1 MSSPSM
7 RMFAATLIMAVA
19 GTGMVACSDD
29 EPKADSS
36 EITVWSLEDVADRV
50 TATKAII
57 SDFTAKTGVKVNLV
71 TVNEDQFP
79 SLIASSAAA
88 GKLPDVVGS
97 VSLAG
102 IQTLAGNQ
110 LLHESANAE
119 IVDKLGR
126 DTFSPRALELTS
138 DGGKQL
144 SVPSDGWGQ
153 LLVYRKDLFAAAG
166 LPAPD
171 TYEKIAAAAA
181 KLNTGGVA
189 GITAATAPG
198 DVFTQQTFEHLALA
212 NNCQL
217 TDDSGAVKL
226 DSPECVEAFRFY
238 GDLMRNH
245 SVKGAQDVDTTRATY
260 FAGKAA
266 MLIWSPFIL
275 DELAGL
281 RNDAKPTCPQCQ
293 QDPTFLAKNS
303 GFVTAIKGPNGAEPA
318 QYGEISSWA
327 VLDGAAAGSA
337 KSFVEY
343 LLSDGYPRWFGMSP
357 EGRFP
362 ARKGTA
368 DDKEKF
374 LTAWNT
380 SHAGVDAKK
389 PLSAVYGDDV
399 LATLRKS
406 PDTFQRWGLP
416 QGQGKLVG
424 AILGELPV
432 PKALADVV
440 GGKSDAAAAA
450 ARAKKDVEAIKKG
463 VN

>member
-1 MSSPSM
+1 MSAPP
-7 RMFAATLIMAVA
+7 RRILATTLIMALTA
-19 GTGMVACSDD
+19 STLLACGDD
-29 EPKADSS
+29 EPDSDS
-36 EITVWSLEDVADRV
+36 KKITVWSLEDVADRV

-57 SDFTAKTGVKVNLV
+57 ADFTAKTGIQVDLV

-79 SLIASSAAA
+79 SLIAANAAA
-88 GKLPDVVGS
+88 GDLPDVVGS

-102 IQTLAGNQ
+102 IRTLAGNE
-110 LLHESANAE
+110 LLHASANTE
-119 IVDKLGR
+119 IVDTLGKQ
-126 DTFSPRALELTS
+126 TFSPRALELTS
-138 DGGKQL
+138 DDGKQL

-153 LLVYRKDLFAAAG
+153 LLVYRKDLFDAAG

-171 TYEKIAAAAA
+171 TYERITAAAA

-189 GITAATAPG
+189 GITAATAPS

-212 NNCQL
+212 NGCQL
-217 TDDSGAVKL
+217 TDDAGAVTL
-226 DSPECVEAFRFY
+226 DSPQCVEAFRFY
-238 GDLMRNH
+238 GDLIRNS

-266 MLIWSPFIL
+266 MVVWSPFIL

-293 QDPTFLAKNS
+293 ADPAFLAKNS

-327 VLDGAAAGSA
+327 VLDGAATRSA

-343 LLSDGYPRWFGMSP
+343 MLGDGYPRWFGMSP

-362 ARKGTA
+362 VRKGTPA
-368 DDKEKF
+368 EPEAY

-380 SHAGVDAKK
+380 SQAGVDAKK
-389 PLSAVYGDDV
+389 PLADVYGDEV
-399 LATLRKS
+399 LATLRRS
-406 PDTFQRWGLP
+406 PDTFQRWGLS

-424 AILGELPV
+424 AMLGELPV
-432 PKALADVV
+432 PKALNDLVS
-440 GGKSDAAAAA
+440 GKSDAAATAG
-450 ARAKKDVEAIKKG
+450 RAKKDVEAIKAG

>member
-1 MSSPSM
+1 MPSPST
-7 RMFAATLIMAVA
+7 RLLASSLILALA
-19 GTGMVACSDD
+19 GVGTTACSDD
-29 EPKADSS
+29 EQKSDSS
-36 EITVWSLEDVADRV
+36 QITVWSLEDVADRV

-57 SDFTAKTGVKVNLV
+57 ADYTARTGVKVNLV

-88 GKLPDVVGS
+88 GDLPDVVGS

-102 IQTLAGNQ
+102 VRTLAANE
-110 LLHESANAE
+110 LLEPDANKAV
-119 IVDKLGR
+119 VDKLGR

-138 DGGKQL
+138 DGGTQL
-144 SVPSDGWGQ
+144 AVPSDGWGQ
-153 LLVYRKDLFAAAG
+153 LLVYRKDLFDAAG

-217 TDDSGAVKL
+217 TDDAGKVTL

-238 GDLMRNH
+238 GDLMRNN

-260 FAGKAA
+260 FAGRAA
-266 MLIWSPFIL
+266 MLIWSPFVL

-281 RNDAKPTCPQCQ
+281 RDDARPTCPQCQ
-293 QDPTFLAKNS
+293 SDPAWLAKNS
-303 GFVTAIKGPNGAEPA
+303 GFVTAIKGPNGTEPA
-318 QYGEISSWA
+318 QYGEVSSWA
-327 VLDGAAAGSA
+327 VLDGAADPAT
-337 KSFVEY
+337 SFVEY
-343 LLSDGYPRWFGMSP
+343 MLSDGYPRWFGMSP

-362 ARKGTA
+362 VRTGTPE
-368 DDKEKF
+368 DKQKF
-374 LTAWNT
+374 RTLWNT
-380 SHAGVDAKK
+380 SPAGVDTRK
-389 PLSAVYGDDV
+389 PLSDVYGDDV

-406 PDTFQRWGLP
+406 PDTFQRWGLT

-440 GGKSDAAAAA
+440 GGKSDARAAAE
-450 ARAKKDVEAIKKG
+450 RAKKDVEAIAKG

>member
-1 MSSPSM
+1 MSAPP
-7 RMFAATLIMAVA
+7 RRILATTLIMTLAA
-19 GTGMVACSDD
+19 STLLACGDDGSDSNS
-29 EPKADSS
+29 KK
-36 EITVWSLEDVADRV
+36 ITVWSLEDVADRV

-57 SDFTAKTGVKVNLV
+57 ADFTAQTGIQVELV

-79 SLIASSAAA
+79 SLIAANAAA
-88 GKLPDVVGS
+88 GDLPDVVGS

-102 IQTLAGNQ
+102 IRTIAGNE
-110 LLHESANAE
+110 LLHDSANAE
-119 IVDKLGR
+119 IVEQLGR
-126 DTFSPRALELTS
+126 QTFSPRALELTS
-138 DGGKQL
+138 DDGKQL

-153 LLVYRKDLFAAAG
+153 LLVYRKDLFDAAG

-171 TYEKIAAAAA
+171 TYEKITAAAA

-189 GITAATAPG
+189 GITAATAPS

-212 NNCQL
+212 NGCQL
-217 TDDSGAVKL
+217 TDDAGAVSL
-226 DSPECVEAFRFY
+226 ASPQCVEAFRFY
-238 GDLMRNH
+238 SDLIRTS

-266 MLIWSPFIL
+266 MLVWSPFIL

-293 QDPTFLAKNS
+293 ADPSFLAKNS
-303 GFVTAIKGPNGAEPA
+303 GFVTAIKGPNGTQPA

-327 VLDGAAAGSA
+327 VLDGAAADPA

-343 LLSDGYPRWFGMSP
+343 MLGDGYPRWFGMSP

-362 ARKGTA
+362 VRKGTVA
-368 DDKEKF
+368 EPEKF
-374 LTAWNT
+374 LTGWNA
-380 SHAGVDAKK
+380 SQAGVDVKK
-389 PLSAVYGDDV
+389 PLADVYGDEV
-399 LATLRKS
+399 LATLRSS
-406 PDTFQRWGLP
+406 PDTFQRWGLT

-424 AILGELPV
+424 AMLGELPV
-432 PKALADVV
+432 PKALNDVLS
-440 GGKSDAAAAA
+440 GKSDAAAAA
-450 ARAKKDVEAIKKG
+450 ARAKKDVEAIKAG

>member
-1 MSSPSM
+1 MPAPPM
-7 RMFAATLIMAVA
+7 RTLAATLIMALA
-19 GTGMVACSDD
+19 GASLLSCGDNESET
-29 EPKADSS
+29 DSRK
-36 EITVWSLEDVADRV
+36 ITVWSLEDVADRV
-50 TATKAII
+50 TATKAIVA
-57 SDFTAKTGVKVNLV
+57 DFTEQTGITVELV

-79 SLIASSAAA
+79 ALIASSAAA
-88 GKLPDVVGS
+88 GELPDVVGS

-102 IQTLAGNQ
+102 VRTLAGNE
-110 LLHESANAE
+110 LLHADANKE
-119 IVDKLGR
+119 VVDKLGR

-138 DGGKQL
+138 EDSRQL
-144 SVPSDGWGQ
+144 AVPSDGWGQ
-153 LLVYRKDLFAAAG
+153 LLVYRKDLFDAAG
-166 LPAPD
+166 LPVPD

-226 DSPECVEAFRFY
+226 NTPECVEAFRFY

-260 FAGKAA
+260 FAGRAA

-281 RNDAKPTCPQCQ
+281 RNDARPTCPQCAS
-293 QDPTFLAKNS
+293 DPTFLAKSS

-318 QYGEISSWA
+318 QYGEITSWA
-327 VLDGAAAGSA
+327 VLDGAADDPA
-337 KSFVEY
+337 KSFVEHM
-343 LLSDGYPRWFGMSP
+343 LDDAYPRWFGMSP

-362 ARKGTA
+362 VRKGTA
-368 DDKEKF
+368 AEPEKF

-380 SHAGVDAKK
+380 SQAGVDAKK
-389 PLSAVYGDDV
+389 PLAEVYGEEV
-399 LATLRKS
+399 LATLRRS
-406 PDTFQRWGLP
+406 PDTFQRWGLT

-440 GGKSDAAAAA
+440 SGKSDAAAAA
-450 ARAKKDVEAIKKG
+450 GRAQQDVEAIKAG

>member
-1 MSSPSM
+1 MPSPST
-7 RMFAATLIMAVA
+7 RLLASSLILALA
-19 GTGMVACSDD
+19 GVGTTACSDD
-29 EPKADSS
+29 EQKSDSS
-36 EITVWSLEDVADRV
+36 QITVWSLEDVADRV

-57 SDFTAKTGVKVNLV
+57 ADYTAKTGVKVNLV

-88 GKLPDVVGS
+88 GDLPDVVGS

-102 IQTLAGNQ
+102 VRTLAANE
-110 LLHESANAE
+110 LLEPDANKAV
-119 IVDKLGR
+119 VDTLGR

-138 DGGKQL
+138 DGGTQL
-144 SVPSDGWGQ
+144 AVPSDGWGQ
-153 LLVYRKDLFAAAG
+153 LLVYRKDLFDAAG

-217 TDDSGAVKL
+217 TDDAGKVTL

-238 GDLMRNH
+238 GDLMRNN

-260 FAGKAA
+260 FAGRAA
-266 MLIWSPFIL
+266 MLIWSPFVL

-281 RNDAKPTCPQCQ
+281 RNDARPTCPQCQ
-293 QDPTFLAKNS
+293 SDPAWLAKNS
-303 GFVTAIKGPNGAEPA
+303 GFVTAIKGPNGTEPA
-318 QYGEISSWA
+318 QYGEVSSWA
-327 VLDGAAAGSA
+327 VLDGAVDPA

-343 LLSDGYPRWFGMSP
+343 MLSDGYPRWFGMSP

-362 ARKGTA
+362 VRTGTPE
-368 DDKEKF
+368 DKQKF
-374 LTAWNT
+374 RTLWNT
-380 SHAGVDAKK
+380 SPAGVDTKK
-389 PLSAVYGDDV
+389 PLSDVYGDDV

-406 PDTFQRWGLP
+406 PDTFQRWGLT

-440 GGKSDAAAAA
+440 GGKSDARAAAE
-450 ARAKKDVEAIKKG
+450 RAKRDVEAIAKG

>member
-1 MSSPSM
+1 MSSPS
-7 RMFAATLIMAVA
+7 RRLLATSLILALA
-19 GTGMVACSDD
+19 GAGLLACSDD
-29 EPKADSS
+29 QQKDDSS
-36 EITVWSLEDVADRV
+36 RLTVWSLEDVADRV

-57 SDFTAKTGVKVNLV
+57 ADYTAKTGVKVDLV

-88 GKLPDVVGS
+88 GDLPDVVGS
-97 VSLAG
+97 LPLAAVR
-102 IQTLAGNQ
+102 TLAGNE
-110 LLHESANAE
+110 LLHPDANAA
-119 IVDKLGR
+119 IVGKLGR
-126 DTFSPRALELTS
+126 DTFSPRALELTAE
-138 DGGKQL
+138 DGKQL
-144 SVPSDGWGQ
+144 AVPSDGWGQ
-153 LLVYRKDLFAAAG
+153 LLIYRKDLFAAAG
-166 LPAPD
+166 LPTPD

-181 KLNTGGVA
+181 KLDTGGVA

-238 GDLMRNH
+238 GELMRDH

-293 QDPTFLAKNS
+293 RDPAFLAKNS
-303 GFVTAIKGPNGAEPA
+303 GFVTAIKGPNGTEPA

-327 VLDGAAAGSA
+327 VLDGAADPA

-343 LLSDGYPRWFGMSP
+343 MLSDGYPRWFGMSP

-362 ARKGTA
+362 VRKGTG

-380 SHAGVDAKK
+380 SQAGVDTKK
-389 PLSAVYGDDV
+389 PLSQVYGEDV
-399 LATLRKS
+399 LATLRRS
-406 PDTFQRWGLP
+406 PDTFERWGLT

-432 PKALADVV
+432 PKALADVIA
-440 GGKSDAAAAA
+440 GKSDPAGAAG
-450 ARAKKDVEAIKKG
+450 RAKKDVEAIKAG

>member
-1 MSSPSM
+1 MPSPST
-7 RMFAATLIMAVA
+7 RLLASSLILALAGVGAT
-19 GTGMVACSDD
+19 ACSDD
-29 EPKADSS
+29 EQKSDSS
-36 EITVWSLEDVADRV
+36 QITVWSLEDVADRV

-57 SDFTAKTGVKVNLV
+57 ADYTAKTGVKVNLV

-88 GKLPDVVGS
+88 GDLPDVVGS

-102 IQTLAGNQ
+102 VRTLAANE
-110 LLHESANAE
+110 LLEPDANKAV
-119 IVDKLGR
+119 VDKLGR

-138 DGGKQL
+138 DGGTQL
-144 SVPSDGWGQ
+144 AVPSDGWGQ
-153 LLVYRKDLFAAAG
+153 LLVYRKDLFDAAG

-217 TDDSGAVKL
+217 TDDAGKVTL

-238 GDLMRNH
+238 GDLMRNN

-260 FAGKAA
+260 FAGRAA
-266 MLIWSPFIL
+266 MLVWSPFVL

-281 RNDAKPTCPQCQ
+281 RNDARPTCPQCQ
-293 QDPTFLAKNS
+293 ADPAWLAKNS
-303 GFVTAIKGPNGAEPA
+303 GFVTAIKGPNGTEPA
-318 QYGEISSWA
+318 QYGEVSSWA
-327 VLDGAAAGSA
+327 VLDGAADPAT
-337 KSFVEY
+337 SFVEY
-343 LLSDGYPRWFGMSP
+343 MLSDGYPRWFGMSP

-362 ARKGTA
+362 VRTGTQE
-368 DDKEKF
+368 DKQKF
-374 LTAWNT
+374 RTLWNT
-380 SHAGVDAKK
+380 SPAGVDTKK
-389 PLSAVYGDDV
+389 PLSDVYGDDV

-406 PDTFQRWGLP
+406 PDTFQRWGLT

-440 GGKSDAAAAA
+440 GGKSDARAAAE
-450 ARAKKDVEAIKKG
+450 RAKKDVEAIAKG

>member
-7 RMFAATLIMAVA
+7 RMLAPTLIMALA
-19 GTGMVACSDD
+19 GTTLLACGDD
-29 EPKADSS
+29 EPKSDSS
-36 EITVWSLEDVADRV
+36 QITVWSLEDVADRV
-50 TATKAII
+50 NATKAII
-57 SDFTAKTGVKVNLV
+57 ADYTAKTGVKVNLV

-88 GKLPDVVGS
+88 GDLPDVVGS

-102 IQTLAGNQ
+102 VRTLSGND
-110 LLHESANAE
+110 LLEPDANKRV
-119 IVDKLGR
+119 VDKLGR

-138 DGGKQL
+138 EDGKQL
-144 SVPSDGWGQ
+144 AVPSDGWGQ

-166 LPAPD
+166 LAAPD

-217 TDDSGAVKL
+217 TDDAGKVTL
-226 DSPECVEAFRFY
+226 DSAECVEAFRFY
-238 GDLMRNH
+238 GDLMRNN

-281 RNDAKPTCPQCQ
+281 RKDAKPTCPQCQ
-293 QDPTFLAKNS
+293 SDPAWLAKNS

-327 VLDGAAAGSA
+327 VLDGASDSA
-337 KSFVEY
+337 SSFVEY
-343 LLSDGYPRWFGMSP
+343 MLSDGYPRWFGMSP

-362 ARKGTA
+362 VRAGTA
-368 DDKEKF
+368 EDKQKF

-380 SHAGVDAKK
+380 SQAGVDRKQ
-389 PLSAVYGDDV
+389 PLSAVYGEDV

-406 PDTFQRWGLP
+406 PDTFQRWGLT

-440 GGKSDAAAAA
+440 GGKSDARAAAE
-450 ARAKKDVEAIKKG
+450 RAKKDVDAIAKG

>member
-1 MSSPSM
+1 MSPTPPMKLLAS
-7 RMFAATLIMAVA
+7 TVIMAVA
-19 GTGMVACSDD
+19 GFGLVACGED
-29 EPKADSS
+29 ESKSDSS
-36 EITVWSLEDVADRV
+36 QITVWSLEDVADRV

-57 SDFTAKTGVKVNLV
+57 ADYTAKTGVKVNLV

-88 GKLPDVVGS
+88 GELPDVVGS

-102 IQTLAGNQ
+102 IRTLAGND
-110 LLHESANAE
+110 LLEPDANKE
-119 IVDKLGR
+119 VVDKLGR
-126 DTFSPRALELTS
+126 DTFSSRALELTS
-138 DGGKQL
+138 EDGKQL
-144 SVPSDGWGQ
+144 AVPSDGWGQ
-153 LLVYRKDLFAAAG
+153 LLVYRKDLFDAAG

-226 DSPECVEAFRFY
+226 NSPECVEAFRFY

-293 QDPTFLAKNS
+293 KDPTFLAKNS
-303 GFVTAIKGPNGAEPA
+303 GFVTAIKGPNGTEPA

-327 VLDGAAAGSA
+327 VLDGAGDSA

-343 LLSDGYPRWFGMSP
+343 MLSDGYPRWFGMSP

-362 ARKGTA
+362 VRKGTA

-380 SHAGVDAKK
+380 SKAGVDAKK
-389 PLSAVYGDDV
+389 PLSDVYGEDV
-399 LATLRKS
+399 LTVLRQS
-406 PDTFQRWGLP
+406 PDTFQRWGLT

-432 PKALADVV
+432 PKALAEVV
-440 GGKSDAAAAA
+440 AGKSDAAAAA
-450 ARAKKDVEAIKKG
+450 ARAQKDVEAIQKG

>member
-1 MSSPSM
+1 MPSPS
-7 RMFAATLIMAVA
+7 RRLLATSLILALA
-19 GTGMVACSDD
+19 GTGLLACSDD
-29 EPKADSS
+29 QQKDDSS
-36 EITVWSLEDVADRV
+36 RLTVWSLEDVADRV
-50 TATKAII
+50 NATKAII
-57 SDFTAKTGVKVNLV
+57 ADYTAKTGVKVDLV

-88 GKLPDVVGS
+88 GELPDVVGS
-97 VSLAG
+97 LPLAG
-102 IQTLAGNQ
+102 VRTLAGNE
-110 LLHESANAE
+110 LLHLDANAA

-126 DTFSPRALELTS
+126 DTFSPRALELTAE
-138 DGGKQL
+138 DGTQL
-144 SVPSDGWGQ
+144 AVPSDGWGQ
-153 LLVYRKDLFAAAG
+153 LLIYRKDLFAAAG

-217 TDDSGAVKL
+217 IDDSGAVQL

-238 GDLMRNH
+238 GELMRDH

-293 QDPTFLAKNS
+293 RDPAFLAKNS
-303 GFVTAIKGPNGAEPA
+303 GFVTAIKGPNGREPA

-327 VLDGAAAGSA
+327 VLDGAADPA

-343 LLSDGYPRWFGMSP
+343 MLSDGYPRWFGMSP

-362 ARKGTA
+362 VRKGTG

-380 SHAGVDAKK
+380 SQAGVDTKK
-389 PLSAVYGDDV
+389 PLAQVYGEDV
-399 LATLRKS
+399 LATLRRS
-406 PDTFQRWGLP
+406 PDTFERWGLT

-440 GGKSDAAAAA
+440 AGKSDPAGAAR
-450 ARAKKDVEAIKKG
+450 RAKKDVEAIKAG

>member
-1 MSSPSM
+1 MSSPST
-7 RMFAATLIMAVA
+7 RLLASSLILALAGVGAT
-19 GTGMVACSDD
+19 ACSDD
-29 EPKADSS
+29 GQKSDSTQ
-36 EITVWSLEDVADRV
+36 ITVWSLEDVADRV

-57 SDFTAKTGVKVNLV
+57 ADYTAKTGVKVNLV

-88 GKLPDVVGS
+88 GDLPDVVGS

-102 IQTLAGNQ
+102 VRTLAANE
-110 LLHESANAE
+110 LLEPDANKAV
-119 IVDKLGR
+119 VDKLGR

-138 DGGKQL
+138 DGGTQL
-144 SVPSDGWGQ
+144 AVPSDGWGQ
-153 LLVYRKDLFAAAG
+153 LLVYRKDLFDAAG

-212 NNCQL
+212 NGCQL
-217 TDDSGAVKL
+217 TDDAGKVTL
-226 DSPECVEAFRFY
+226 DSPQCVEAFRFY
-238 GDLMRNH
+238 GDLMRNN

-266 MLIWSPFIL
+266 MLIWSPFVL

-281 RNDAKPTCPQCQ
+281 RNDARPTCPQCQ
-293 QDPTFLAKNS
+293 SDPAWLAKNS
-303 GFVTAIKGPNGAEPA
+303 GFVTAIKGPNGTEPA
-318 QYGEISSWA
+318 QYGEVSSWA
-327 VLDGAAAGSA
+327 VLDGAADPA

-343 LLSDGYPRWFGMSP
+343 MLSDGYPRWFGMSP

-362 ARKGTA
+362 VRTGTQE
-368 DDKEKF
+368 DKQKF
-374 LTAWNT
+374 RTAWNT
-380 SHAGVDAKK
+380 SPAGVDTKK
-389 PLSAVYGDDV
+389 PLSDVYGDDV
-399 LATLRKS
+399 LATLRES
-406 PDTFQRWGLP
+406 PDTFQRWGLT

-440 GGKSDAAAAA
+440 GGKTDAQAAAE
-450 ARAKKDVEAIKKG
+450 RAKKDVEAIAKG

>member
-1 MSSPSM
+1 MPSPSM
-7 RMFAATLIMAVA
+7 RILASTLIMAVA
-19 GTGMVACSDD
+19 GAGLLACGDD
-29 EPKADSS
+29 EAESDNSQ
-36 EITVWSLEDVADRV
+36 ITVWSLEDVADRV
-50 TATKAII
+50 TATRAII
-57 SDFTAKTGVKVNLV
+57 ADYTAKTGVKVNLV

-88 GKLPDVVGS
+88 GELPDVVGS

-102 IQTLAGNQ
+102 IRTLAGNE
-110 LLHESANAE
+110 LLHPDANKE

-138 DGGKQL
+138 DDGRQL

-153 LLVYRKDLFAAAG
+153 LLVYRKDLFDAAG

-238 GDLMRNH
+238 GDLMRTS

-266 MLIWSPFIL
+266 MVIWSPFIL

-281 RNDAKPTCPQCQ
+281 RSDARPTCPQCQ
-293 QDPTFLAKNS
+293 ADPTFLAKNS
-303 GFVTAIKGPNGAEPA
+303 GFVTAIKGPNGPQPA

-327 VLDGAAAGSA
+327 VLDGAAADPA

-362 ARKGTA
+362 VRKGTA
-368 DDKEKF
+368 DDREKF

-380 SHAGVDAKK
+380 SQAGVDAKK
-389 PLSAVYGDDV
+389 PLSEVYGDEV
-399 LATLRKS
+399 LATLRTS
-406 PDTFQRWGLP
+406 PDTFQRWGLT

-440 GGKSDAAAAA
+440 GGKSDAGAAA
-450 ARAKKDVEAIKKG
+450 ARAKKDVEAIKAG

>member
-1 MSSPSM
+1 MSSPPM
-7 RMFAATLIMAVA
+7 RMLAATLILAV
-19 GTGMVACSDD
+19 TGASLLACSDD
-29 EPKADSS
+29 ESKSDSS

-57 SDFTAKTGVKVNLV
+57 ADYTAKTGVKVNLV

-88 GKLPDVVGS
+88 GELPDVVGS

-102 IQTLAGNQ
+102 IRTLAGNE
-110 LLHESANAE
+110 LLHPDANKE

-126 DTFSPRALELTS
+126 DTFSARALELTS
-138 DGGKQL
+138 DDGKQL

-153 LLVYRKDLFAAAG
+153 LLVYRKDLFDAAG

-217 TDDSGAVKL
+217 ADDSGAVKL

-281 RNDAKPTCPQCQ
+281 RNDAKPTCPQCAK
-293 QDPTFLAKNS
+293 DPSWLAKNS

-327 VLDGAAAGSA
+327 VLDEAAADPA

-362 ARKGTA
+362 VRKGTA

-380 SHAGVDAKK
+380 SQAGVDAKK
-389 PLSAVYGDDV
+389 PLSEVYGDEV
-399 LATLRKS
+399 LTGLRTS
-406 PDTFQRWGLP
+406 PDTFQRWGLT

-440 GGKSDAAAAA
+440 GGKSDAGAAA
-450 ARAKKDVEAIKKG
+450 ARAKKDVEAIKAG

>member
-1 MSSPSM
+1 MSFTPM
-7 RMFAATLIMAVA
+7 RTLAVTLIMALA
-19 GTGMVACSDD
+19 GATLLACGDD
-29 EPKADSS
+29 EPENDSNR
-36 EITVWSLEDVADRV
+36 ITVWSLEDVADRV

-57 SDFTAKTGVKVNLV
+57 ADFTAKTGVQVELV

-88 GKLPDVVGS
+88 GELPDVVGS

-102 IQTLAGNQ
+102 IRTLAGNE
-110 LLHESANAE
+110 LLHPDANGQ

-126 DTFSPRALELTS
+126 PTFSARALELTS
-138 DGGKQL
+138 EDGRQL

-153 LLVYRKDLFAAAG
+153 LLVYRKDLFDAAG

-171 TYEKIAAAAA
+171 TYERIATAAAR
-181 KLNTGGVA
+181 LNTGGVA

-238 GDLMRNH
+238 GDLMRDH

-293 QDPTFLAKNS
+293 TDPTFLAKNS
-303 GFVTAIKGPNGAEPA
+303 GFVTAIKGPNGAQPA

-327 VLDGAAAGSA
+327 VLDGAAADPA

-343 LLSDGYPRWFGMSP
+343 MLGDAYPRWFGMSP

-362 ARKGTA
+362 VRKGTSGEP
-368 DDKEKF
+368 EKF

-380 SHAGVDAKK
+380 SQAGVDTKK
-389 PLSAVYGDDV
+389 PLAEVYGEPV
-399 LATLRKS
+399 LDTLRSS
-406 PDTFQRWGLP
+406 PDTFQRWGLT

-450 ARAKKDVEAIKKG
+450 GRAKKDVEAIKAG